1 MSENVR
7 NICQEIT
14 SDVYSV
20 YECIGTVYTCMKG
33 PSWQWSYGSWFYNY
47 LCNAYHHIAAGLDMG
62 VSGWYQC
69 QCGKYHV
76 MMWKIPCH
84 NLFITYFSLT
94 FFQALSFIL
103 QKRSLNWQIAKLN
116 LLERFPCS
124 TWKYFCF
131 EWFQKDIK
139 QCRSV
144 QWR

>member
-1 MSENVR
+1 MSENFR

-47 LCNAYHHIAAGLDMG
+47 LCNQYLSPHRCRDWYGSLGLTPVPIWKMP
-62 VSGWYQC
+62 C
-69 QCGKYHV
+69 
-76 MMWKIPCH
+76 MIWKISCH
-84 NLFITYFSLT
+84 NIFITYFSLT

-103 QKRSLNWQIAKLN
+103 QKRSLNWQIAKKKIVK
-116 LLERFPCS
+116 RVAFDRV
-124 TWKYFCF
+124 
-131 EWFQKDIK
+131 WFQKDIK